1 MLTNSREIKTRL
13 EREGWVLVRAKGSHH
28 IFRNSKTG
36 MIIVLPHPKKDLG
49 QGLIRKIYRDANW
62 LIDSNRCMT
71 HYVAIVEEE
80 DGKAF
85 GVWFPDL
92 PGCVSAGDTLDEAM
106 LNAAEALELWAGA
119 MIENG
124 QTVPAARSLTD
135 LKAVPEVAQESG
147 PLYGGA
153 HPLSARCAA
162 ARGRMILTHI
172 ARCHCRRT
180 SFPLALPTNSPECFP
195 AGCRDCWKEFP
206 RCARRELSFVLCRAC
221 C

>member
-13 EREGWVLVRAKGSHH
+13 EREGWVLVRATGSHH

-36 MIIVLPHPKKDLG
+36 MIIVLPHPKEGFGAWLDQKNLPRRE
-49 QGLIRKIYRDANW
+49 LANR
-62 LIDSNRCMT
+62 LNCCMT

-80 DGKAF
+80 EGKAF

-119 MIENG
+119 MIESG
-124 QTVPAARSLTD
+124 QDNSRRPQPHRSQGRPRSR
-135 LKAVPEVAQESG
+135 AGSG

-153 HPLSARCAA
+153 HPLSARRAA

-172 ARCHCRRT
+172 ARCRCRRT
-180 SFPLALPTNSPECFP
+180 SFPLALPTDSPECFP
-195 AGCRDCWKEFP
+195 A
-206 RCARRELSFVLCRAC
+206 
-221 C
+221 